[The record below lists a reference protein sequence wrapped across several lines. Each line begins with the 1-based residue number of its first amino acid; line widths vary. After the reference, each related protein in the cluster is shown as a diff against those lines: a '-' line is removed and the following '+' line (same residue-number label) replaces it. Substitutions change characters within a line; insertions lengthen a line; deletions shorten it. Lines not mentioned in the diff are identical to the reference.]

1 MPRTSTHNGFVGGIT
16 AMLFGSTAIAVKGA
30 SDSAGILNYVDP
42 LIGTATGGWFE
53 SRSYLLP
60 PVRFD
65 NCW

>member
-1 MPRTSTHNGFVGGIT
+1 
-16 AMLFGSTAIAVKGA
+16 MLFGSTAIAVKGA

-42 LIGTATGGWFE
+42 LIGTASGGWFE